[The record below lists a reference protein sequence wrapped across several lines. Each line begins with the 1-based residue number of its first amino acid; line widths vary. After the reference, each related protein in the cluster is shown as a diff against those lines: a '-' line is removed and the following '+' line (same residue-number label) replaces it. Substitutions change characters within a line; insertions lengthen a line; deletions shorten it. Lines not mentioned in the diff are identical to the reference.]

1 MKKTPLVSQ
10 NENPSLHFARL
21 AFHLSKKRLVS
32 RAARLATKLSGKR
45 MAMPFTSE
53 NCQ

>member
-21 AFHLSKKRLVS
+21 AFHLPKKPLVFY
-32 RAARLATKLSGKR
+32 A
-45 MAMPFTSE
+45 
-53 NCQ
+53 